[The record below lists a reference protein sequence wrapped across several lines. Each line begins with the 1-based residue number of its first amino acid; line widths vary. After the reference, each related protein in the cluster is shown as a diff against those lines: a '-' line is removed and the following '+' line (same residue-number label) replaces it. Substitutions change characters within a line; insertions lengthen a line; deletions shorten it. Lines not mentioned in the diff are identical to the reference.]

1 METADMHRGVQWPKA
16 RLKWPDGRLMCCT
29 FRVAY
34 EAFRKSGRFKKSSKI
49 PVNVASLSHANYGG
63 AVGIWR
69 LMEIFDRYGVKGT
82 IGANALAIEKWP
94 ESVKAAHAAGHE
106 ICSHGTTNDIHMTD
120 LTAEEQRI
128 EVRTCTKTIEACV
141 GERPIGW
148 AGPGNL
154 HTAETLGILAD
165 EGYQWFGDAFDDDV
179 PYVASING
187 KRIAVIPKL
196 NYANDWRGWS
206 GGLGNATSYFEGFR
220 TSFDFMYQ
228 EALRG
233 RPGAMDVIVH
243 AELGGRPNIA
253 VAVEQMLRYVKQYQ
267 DEVWIPRRRDLSDYL
282 LNGSGLEAEP
292 YRPLD

>member
-1 METADMHRGVQWPKA
+1 MHRGVQWPKA
-16 RLKWPDGRLMCCT
+16 SLKWPDGRLICCT

-34 EAFRKSGRFKKSSKI
+34 EAFRKSGRFKKSAKI

-63 AVGIWR
+63 AVGVWR
-69 LMEIFDRYGVKGT
+69 LMDIFDRYGVKGT
-82 IGANALAIEKWP
+82 IGANALAVEKWP
-94 ESVKAAHAAGHE
+94 DTVKAFHAAGHE

-120 LTAEEQRI
+120 LTPEEQRAEI
-128 EVRTCTKTIEACV
+128 RTCTRTIEACV
-141 GERPIGW
+141 GIRPIGW
-148 AGPGNL
+148 AGQGNL
-154 HTAETLGILAD
+154 HTAETLGILAE

-179 PYVASING
+179 PYVAAVNG

-196 NYANDWRGWS
+196 NYANDWRAWS
-206 GGLGNATSYFEGFR
+206 GGLGNATTFFEGFK

-253 VAVEQMLRYVKQYQ
+253 VGFEQMIRYVKQYQ
-267 DEVWIPRRRDLSDYL
+267 DEVWIPRRKELGEYM

>member
-1 METADMHRGVQWPKA
+1 MHRGVQWPKP

-29 FRVAY
+29 FRIAY
-34 EAFRKSGRFKKSSKI
+34 EAFRKSGRFKQTSKI

-63 AVGIWR
+63 AVGVWR
-69 LMEIFDRYGVKGT
+69 LMDIFDRYGVKGT

-94 ESVKAAHAAGHE
+94 DTVKAFHAAGHE
-106 ICSHGTTNDIHMTD
+106 ICSHGTTNDIHITD
-120 LTAEEQRI
+120 LTPDEQRVEI
-128 EVRTCTKTIEACV
+128 ATCTKTIKDCIGV
-141 GERPIGW
+141 RPIGW

-179 PYVASING
+179 PYVASVNG

-196 NYANDWRGWS
+196 NYANDWRAWS
-206 GGLGNATSYFEGFR
+206 GGLGNSTTFFEGFK

-233 RPGAMDVIVH
+233 RPGCMDVIVH

-253 VAVEQMLRYVKQYQ
+253 VGFEQMIRYVKQYQ
-267 DEVWIPRRRDLSDYL
+267 DEVWIPRRKELGEYM

>member
-1 METADMHRGVQWPKA
+1 MHRGVQWPEPTL
-16 RLKWPDGRLMCCT
+16 RWPDGRLVCCT

-34 EAFRKSGRFKKSSKI
+34 EAFRESGRFKKTSALK
-49 PVNVASLSHANYGG
+49 VNVASLSHANYGG
-63 AVGIWR
+63 AVGVWR
-69 LMEIFDRYGVKGT
+69 LMDLFDRHQIRAT
-82 IGANALAIEKWP
+82 IGANGLAVEKWP
-94 ESVKAAHAAGHE
+94 ETIHAFHKAGHE
-106 ICSHGTTNDIHMTD
+106 IASHGLTNDHDM
-120 LTAEEQRI
+120 AELSPDEQRE
-128 EVRTCTKTIEACV
+128 EVRGCTKVIEDCI
-141 GERPIGW
+141 GLRPVGW

-165 EGYQWFGDAFDDDV
+165 EGYRWFGDAFDDDV
-179 PYVASING
+179 PYVAEANG

-206 GGLGNATSYFEGFR
+206 GGLGNATSYFEGFK
-220 TSFDFMYQ
+220 TSFDFIYQ

-253 VAVEQMLRYVKQYQ
+253 IAVEQMIRYVKQYQ
-267 DEVWIPRRRDLSDYL
+267 DEVWIPLRREVADYL
-282 LNGSGLEAEP
+282 LSGSNLPAEP